1 MTSLTN
7 QVGGIFIL
15 NIDVEMNQSM
25 AMRPDCDSLSEK
37 ELIRELAEQEE
48 EEEFPEPQLVF
59 DNEDDQS
66 LDLVFQPPPPFGW
79 LADQPLD
86 GWLDQDDA
94 DQPPGALVR
103 EENLLFASLLLL
115 VSELLKLNC
124 P

>member
-1 MTSLTN
+1 MEL
-7 QVGGIFIL
+7 
-15 NIDVEMNQSM
+15 NQSM

-37 ELIRELAEQEE
+37 ELNRELAEQE

-59 DNEDDQS
+59 DDEDDQP
-66 LDLVFQPPPPFGW
+66 LDLVFQPPPPPFGW

-86 GWLDQDDA
+86 GWLDQDEA

-115 VSELLKLNC
+115 VRELLKLNW